1 MATSIHLDQ
10 ERDLTD
16 PGDPEGYDYKL
27 TSTFSAPTTG
37 FTEYLILI
45 QKAEEE
51 ADDTYQ
57 HVCTVGDI
65 NRYGTDR
72 TSASVGSYYRVDTWV
87 LFFTSLET
95 LEEEATTQQEKT
107 QFVVT
112 DWENY
117 AGATWPKTIFDD
129 DITQS

>member
-1 MATSIHLDQ
+1 MATSVHLDQ
-10 ERDLTD
+10 ARDLTD

-27 TSTFSAPTTG
+27 TSTFSAPTVG

-45 QKAEEE
+45 KKATDE
-51 ADDTYQ
+51 ADDEYQ
-57 HVCTVGDI
+57 HICTVGDI

-72 TSASVGSYYRVDTWV
+72 TAAPVDSYYRVATWV
-87 LFFTSLET
+87 LFFTSLEA
-95 LEEEATTQQEKT
+95 LGDQATTQQEKT

-117 AGATWPKTIFDD
+117 TGGEWPKTIFDG
-129 DITQS
+129 DISQS